1 MNIKH
6 KGNRKGGHT
15 MKKKIISISLLL
27 ILALSMTLFA
37 GCGKKDTN
45 TTSDNEGIQKET
57 ENTGDTS
64 SDTTDEADNSDKKD
78 VIVMGTNAAF
88 PPFESVEGGEF
99 VGFDIDISKKIAEKL
114 GKELEIVNMQ
124 FSSLVAA
131 LQVKKVD
138 FVAAG
143 MTYTEEKAKEVNF
156 SDNYF
161 TTTQVIIVKKD
172 NDTIK
177 SKDDLVGKKIGVQ
190 AGTTGEEKSKEIEDA
205 TVESYDEGY
214 AAVMNLTNGNIDAVV
229 IDQKPAERFVAN
241 NDKIMILEEEL
252 TTESY
257 AIAVNKDNEELL
269 NTINE
274 VFKELHES
282 GEYDTLYNKYFGEE
296 EAASTEEE

>member
-1 MNIKH
+1 
-6 KGNRKGGHT
+6 

-45 TTSDNEGIQKET
+45 TTADNEGVQKET
-57 ENTGDTS
+57 ENTGDT
-64 SDTTDEADNSDKKD
+64 DTTDKADNTETKD
-78 VIVMGTNAAF
+78 VIVMGTNAEF
-88 PPFESVEGGEF
+88 PPFESVEGGEY

-114 GKELEIVNMQ
+114 GMELKVENMQ

-131 LQVKKVD
+131 LQTKKVD

-177 SKDDLVGKKIGVQ
+177 SKEDLVGKKIGVQ
-190 AGTTGEEKSKEIEDA
+190 AGTTGEEESRKIEDA
-205 TVESYDEGY
+205 TVESYDAGY

-274 VFKELHES
+274 VFKELHEN
-282 GEYDTLYNKYFGEE
+282 GEYDVLYNKYFGEE
-296 EAASTEEE
+296 EVDSTEAE